1 MTNTTE
7 IKINENALC
16 TLRFAADSKLLI
28 VDYLPLEKDILEDKF
43 SLFGKKYENP
53 IYSIAD
59 VLKAPE
65 LETDYTQTDVNGNK
79 YCILTKSYYSYC
91 VTFANPW
98 AELRVIDIEPYLQI
112 EESYKN
118 VQVEIRKNK
127 ISELKTNLLNNFKLR
142 LTAYLLEK
150 TYPKAQ
156 QDINKGLIVTYSHR
170 KTGRNKVNFK
180 AGNDFSFKFETNFGY
195 GSSSYFFL
203 LMTYKDIE
211 IIPYSEWITY
221 RFAGFAENIYYSEE
235 FYIDNSSW
243 LNAMEYTKEAYNL
256 SITKPNDFIS
266 RYIIGECEKM
276 VIGLEDIL
284 TNNSFEVIERKNI
297 LVIAQNNSKRK
308 FEIRDNRE
316 LLAYRGEKIS
326 GALTFINSIA
336 SFKDI
341 ATMKTFIFRIEN
353 CNRAILPTLKQEIAK
368 LVIELLPLE
377 KELEILTPIYEQA
390 MAIYQE
396 YQEKIAKYK
405 EEIKPFIC
413 VPTILQLTRK
423 NTLLG
428 KDLITLWRMKQRINE
443 INRIKQYPYTVL
455 ENAAKQK
462 FPEFVGIAEN
472 YIALSDK
479 YSKLANS
486 IRVLKTFK
494 DNFEKSNKNIEEYFQ
509 NK

>member
-1 MTNTTE
+1 
-7 IKINENALC
+7 
-16 TLRFAADSKLLI
+16 
-28 VDYLPLEKDILEDKF
+28 
-43 SLFGKKYENP
+43 
-53 IYSIAD
+53 
-59 VLKAPE
+59 
-65 LETDYTQTDVNGNK
+65 
-79 YCILTKSYYSYC
+79 
-91 VTFANPW
+91 
-98 AELRVIDIEPYLQI
+98 
-112 EESYKN
+112 
-118 VQVEIRKNK
+118 
-127 ISELKTNLLNNFKLR
+127 
-142 LTAYLLEK
+142 
-150 TYPKAQ
+150 
-156 QDINKGLIVTYSHR
+156 
-170 KTGRNKVNFK
+170 
-180 AGNDFSFKFETNFGY
+180 
-195 GSSSYFFL
+195 
-203 LMTYKDIE
+203 
-211 IIPYSEWITY
+211 
-221 RFAGFAENIYYSEE
+221 
-235 FYIDNSSW
+235 
-243 LNAMEYTKEAYNL
+243 MEYIKEAYNL
-256 SITKPNDFIS
+256 PITKPNDFIS
-266 RYIIGECEKM
+266 KYIIGECEKM

-284 TNNSFEVIERKNI
+284 TNNSFEFIDRKNI
-297 LVIAQNNSKRK
+297 FVIAQNKSKRT
-308 FEIRDNRE
+308 FEIKENRE
-316 LLAYRGEKIS
+316 LLEYRGEKIS
-326 GALTFINSIA
+326 GALKFINSIA

-390 MAIYQE
+390 KAIYQE

-462 FPEFVGIAEN
+462 FPEFTSIAEN
-472 YIALSDK
+472 YTALSDK
-479 YSKLANS
+479 YWKLANS